1 MHLVYR
7 NEVKI
12 QKILRISLHNP
23 LESSFSEVLADSKL
37 KISWQSFFAMRKAK
51 HIPVFINGRIVSRPR
66 EVIFTFC
73 WSCIFF
79 FLNWCIYERL
89 EHIQHLQQMTTKTSG
104 HWSSWCVH
112 HEGTWRKKGTKLKLF
127 SLKRLRKEL
136 MAPSNGVCC
145 EEGSKLLEVSSGKK
159 GVKWA

>member
-37 KISWQSFFAMRKAK
+37 KISWQSFFAMRKAR

-73 WSCIFF
+73 WSCFF
-79 FLNWCIYERL
+79 FFFFKLM
-89 EHIQHLQQMTTKTSG
+89 HIWKIGAHSA
-104 HWSSWCVH
+104 SSADDHQDKW
-112 HEGTWRKKGTKLKLF
+112 TL
-127 SLKRLRKEL
+127 EL
-136 MAPSNGVCC
+136 MVCAPWRHMKRKRHKTETVQL
-145 EEGSKLLEVSSGKK
+145 EEAQEGAYGSLQWSMLWRRIQTLRSK
-159 GVKWA
+159 